1 METRSIVQSS
11 IIVHI
16 MTSNGS
22 ESVQRKKKIE
32 KFTEKMTRKTKF
44 TESEVERLVL
54 VYQKIT
60 VSEEGN
66 VEYYLG
72 QSVIDIICNLYS
84 RLKESRYT
92 TLKLDRKKFYEFLG
106 DTFGMTDKII
116 MDRLY
121 KYFNKIAT
129 DNIDVE
135 EWVTGFSV
143 FLKGPLLPL
152 SIRSWE
158 KIWI

>member
-11 IIVHI
+11 ITVLI

-84 RLKESRYT
+84 RFKGIPIHHIE
-92 TLKLDRKKFYEFLG
+92 
-106 DTFGMTDKII
+106 
-116 MDRLY
+116 
-121 KYFNKIAT
+121 
-129 DNIDVE
+129 
-135 EWVTGFSV
+135 TG
-143 FLKGPLLPL
+143 
-152 SIRSWE
+152 
-158 KIWI
+158 